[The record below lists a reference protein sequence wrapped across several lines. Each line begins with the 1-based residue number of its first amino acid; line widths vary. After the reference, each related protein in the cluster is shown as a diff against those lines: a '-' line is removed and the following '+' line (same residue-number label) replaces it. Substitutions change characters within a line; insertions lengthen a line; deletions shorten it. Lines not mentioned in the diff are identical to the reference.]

1 MNTNKKAIL
10 ALSTAVLALAL
21 TACSGDNA
29 ESSPSPSASASPTTS
44 ASPTASASAS
54 AAVESPS
61 ASPSASQ
68 EAKITD
74 GEFVGVSDTHTI
86 EIKTEEG
93 ATSFQVSPEIV
104 EKVTPWE
111 EGTKVQFQY
120 TEETVD
126 VDGQQVKQRTIT
138 TIDKQ

>member
-1 MNTNKKAIL
+1 MNTNKKTIM

-21 TACSGDNA
+21 TACSGDNVK
-29 ESSPSPSASASPTTS
+29 SSPSPSASASPTTS
-44 ASPTASASAS
+44 ASPTASAS

-111 EGTKVQFQY
+111 EGTKVQFQF
-120 TEETVD
+120 TEETLD